1 MSEQCLLYPRKR
13 ILGLFGP
20 KVLDRLDRDQKWSS
34 KCGAPQD
41 RADLNRRPDAT
52 ASRCNA
58 ARHRLLTAA
67 PVSLERL
74 QLVLQR
80 FVRVCVESSLRT
92 VLLKNPHRPADFLL
106 GKK

>member
-52 ASRCNA
+52 ARRCNA
-58 ARHRLLTAA
+58 ARHRLLAAA

-74 QLVLQR
+74 HLCRKGSCEFVLKAR
-80 FVRVCVESSLRT
+80 SALSC
-92 VLLKNPHRPADFLL
+92 
-106 GKK
+106 